1 MEELALQAVRKA
13 KAKKAHLTV
22 PATVDADI
30 RTLCGVEMKAGDY
43 ELVDDADCQPC
54 LRRKGN
60 RAFISSAYFAQDAGV
75 KLLEMSV
82 QQAKARP
89 GARREGS
96 KVRRERSPG
105 RHSREPAGPPSLRV
119 VAADEPD
126 PDAPSP
132 AEQRK
137 LGVDR
142 LNPAGPGVYR
152 SAEGVLVRVAK
163 RKDGWR
169 VSEVAF
175 DGPSQVRA
183 ARDGM
188 AVQVGDLEVR
198 AGDGGA
204 LSVRVRS
211 R

>member
-1 MEELALQAVRKA
+1 MEELALQAVRKP
-13 KAKKAHLTV
+13 KAKKTHLTV
-22 PATVDADI
+22 PAAADVDI

-43 ELVDDADCQPC
+43 ELVDNADCQPC

-96 KVRRERSPG
+96 KVRRENSPG
-105 RHSREPAGPPSLRV
+105 RPPKERGGPPSLRV

-126 PDAPSP
+126 PDAPST

-137 LGVDR
+137 LGVDA

-152 SAEGVLVRVAK
+152 SGEGVLVRVTK

-169 VSEVAF
+169 VSEVVF
-175 DGPSQVRA
+175 DGPSQARA
-183 ARDGM
+183 SRDGM
-188 AVQVGDLEVR
+188 VVNVGDLEVR
-198 AGDGGA
+198 AGDGGR
-204 LSVRVRS
+204 LTVRVRS